1 MKKLLLTMIL
11 SVFSLLAADIDGKW
25 TAEVPG
31 REGAVMTQTYEFKA
45 EGDKLTG
52 KMSGPGGREME
63 ISDGKISGEDI
74 SFKVNVEF
82 NGNSMTWNYTGKL
95 SGGEL
100 KLKREGGRG
109 PAREITAKKVKA
121 S

>member
-1 MKKLLLTMIL
+1 MKQLLLAM
-11 SVFSLLAADIDGKW
+11 LLAACPMIAAEIDGKW
-25 TAEVPG
+25 SAEVPG
-31 REGAVMTQTYEFKA
+31 RDGNVMTQTYVFKA
-45 EGDKLTG
+45 DGEKLTG
-52 KMSGPGGREME
+52 KMSGPGGREMD
-63 ISDGKISGEDI
+63 ISDGKITGEDI

-109 PAREITAKKVKA
+109 PAREITAKKVSA
-121 S
+121 T